1 MLTRRASSLT
11 PVAFAHRLESA
22 PNHNESHM
30 FNPSSDYQPTDNE
43 RNAMRAYLQRTEVRL
58 STLHRIAGA
67 GLLFLFPIF
76 FKDEITALLNVFIT
90 FAVEQ
95 FPQLGQSDQA
105 LAVVMVLTLGYP
117 FVLSG
122 LIPIY
127 ALYLLLKDVIHFY
140 FTIYSPGFPASLF
153 TPSFVLAG
161 ITLPTDEAPEAKKQV
176 YAHQYNPSA
185 INFMIPFSAEKRE
198 LYFDETIENTN
209 GEIIPKSRQWAQLQA
224 SGSLPPDA
232 DRRTVEHFNTAFGLA
247 RTLDRSLIDEVA
259 TTEASVVRHV
269 LYLRRL
275 VLRYMKTLLMLIW
288 TTVVTFTMLPFLQE
302 LRLPTF
308 LFMAIGY
315 LIWAICA
322 PLIMKM
328 PLQWIYRHRKRR
340 VERQHIDRQMNTLER
355 QMTRFCYVAIV
366 SAAAGL
372 VLSIVFYS

>member
-1 MLTRRASSLT
+1 MDTT
-11 PVAFAHRLESA
+11 P
-22 PNHNESHM
+22 N
-30 FNPSSDYQPTDNE
+30 YQPTDNE

-58 STLHRIAGA
+58 STLHRIAVAFVSGA

-76 FKDEITALLNVFIT
+76 FKDEITALLNVFIL

-95 FPQLGQSDQA
+95 FPVITSSERL
-105 LAVVMVLTLGYP
+105 LAVVMIATLLYP
-117 FVLSG
+117 FLLSG
-122 LIPIY
+122 LIPLY

-153 TPSFVLAG
+153 TPSFVLSG
-161 ITLPTDEAPEAKKQV
+161 ITFSPDEAPEAKKQV
-176 YAHQYNPSA
+176 YAHQYNSSA

-209 GEIIPKSRQWAQLQA
+209 GEIIPKSRQWALLQE
-224 SGSLPPDA
+224 SGGLPADA

-247 RTLDRSLIDEVA
+247 RTLDRALIDEVA

-288 TTVVTFTMLPFLQE
+288 TTVVTFAMLPFLQE
-302 LRLPTF
+302 TRLPTF
-308 LFMAIGY
+308 IFMAIGY
-315 LIWAICA
+315 LVWAICS

-328 PLQWIYRHRKRR
+328 PLNWIYRHRKRR
-340 VERQHIDRQMNTLER
+340 VERHHIDRQMNTLER
-355 QMTRFCYVAIV
+355 QMTKFCYIAIV
-366 SAAAGL
+366 SAALGL
-372 VLSIVFYS
+372 VLSVVFYSA